1 MGEYMGLRR
10 VRGVMRPSAFAAR
23 PAFAGRPAQ
32 ARANRRKSIENWF
45 VNCCALKAVF
55 PLGPD
60 LISEP
65 LLTRAADRVGGGCGV
80 ALVEV
85 ALAEVALV
93 ESLVWSVV
101 LRVKRRGV
109 VGRRVVLR
117 LLPRTLRVEL
127 FSPSEISSP
136 EIRPA

>member
-1 MGEYMGLRR
+1 MPPIVWE
-10 VRGVMRPSAFAAR
+10 
-23 PAFAGRPAQ
+23 
-32 ARANRRKSIENWF
+32 E
-45 VNCCALKAVF
+45 
-55 PLGPD
+55 
-60 LISEP
+60 
-65 LLTRAADRVGGGCGV
+65 V